1 MVVLS
6 ADSPAY
12 TTAASPEEVIAR
24 PDGSHPP
31 STTDAVRQWSDSL
44 RDTVTKLRDRGI
56 PVMFVGA
63 PPAFEGDFP
72 RDHLSLLDPRP
83 ALPAPTRDQAEARR
97 TQVWAAEQR
106 VLVGPGVALV
116 DPFGPL
122 CDQGAADG
130 TCPVWVDGTW
140 RYYDDRHLT
149 VAGSLLVGFAQT
161 FGNFYVPELAL
172 GMTYALMII
181 VLVLRPGGLFGRPE

>member
-1 MVVLS
+1 MVV
-6 ADSPAY
+6 A
-12 TTAASPEEVIAR
+12 
-24 PDGSHPP
+24 
-31 STTDAVRQWSDSL
+31 
-44 RDTVTKLRDRGI
+44 
-56 PVMFVGA
+56 A

-97 TQVWAAEQR
+97 SQVAAAER
-106 VLVGPGVALV
+106 GVLVGPGVALV

-122 CDQGAADG
+122 CDQDG

-149 VAGSLLVGFAQT
+149 VAGSLL
-161 FGNFYVPELAL
+161 LADSVAAASGQL
-172 GMTYALMII
+172 LDQQ
-181 VLVLRPGGLFGRPE
+181 